1 MNDYIKPSVNLT
13 TIKLTIDDLTFDD
26 LTVDNSIIN
35 ENMRISNTFEGNTTT
50 LDEYIEDE
58 INALLK
64 KYDLSLEGLEAF
76 IEKYEPE
83 RLI

>member
-1 MNDYIKPSVNLT
+1 MNDYTKPSGN
-13 TIKLTIDDLTFDD
+13 LTIDDLTIHKD
-26 LTVDNSIIN
+26 
-35 ENMRISNTFEGNTTT
+35 MQISDTFEVTNIAQGEYHNK
-50 LDEYIEDE
+50 YIENE